1 MMKKVV
7 SYTIILAMLLLTLCP
22 TTTFAKS
29 KTLQDYKNEVA
40 KLENEK
46 NENNRLTASTKA
58 SINAKRNAILNANNT
73 ISQNET
79 KVENAKTKVAESQEQ
94 IKIKSEELKDVIN
107 ILQYSDV
114 NSDEMY
120 MDYLFDSSSISELME
135 REAVIKQIVTY
146 TQNQLDELDSLIK
159 KNQNLQVQLEKDN
172 INLSNSITS
181 YEEQVSEL
189 EAYIEKLATIGLDYD
204 EKIKA
209 QKNMIKMFEKAGC
222 KNSDSVDDCYYNK
235 KEASGQFLRPLV
247 SGRVTQRWG
256 NNGHKGI
263 DLGGNKKGTAIY
275 APANGTVAHVAYK
288 QSCGGN
294 IIYMHHTV
302 GGKAY
307 TTEFA
312 HLTAIYVRDG
322 QYVKQGTVIG
332 TVGGDSST
340 FYYDHCTSGTHL
352 HYAVAYGYYLGSGS
366 NGYSKWKT
374 FTTNTKATNVQS
386 ITGLKNSK
394 GWTWR
399 SRG

>member
-7 SYTIILAMLLLTLCP
+7 SYTIILAMLVLILCP

-146 TQNQLDELDSLIK
+146 TQNQLDELNSLIK
-159 KNQNLQVQLEKDN
+159 KNQKLQVQLEKDN

>member
-7 SYTIILAMLLLTLCP
+7 SYTIILAMLVLILCP

-146 TQNQLDELDSLIK
+146 TQNQLDELNSLIK
-159 KNQNLQVQLEKDN
+159 KNQKLQVQLEKDN

-386 ITGLKNSK
+386 INGLKNSK

>member
-7 SYTIILAMLLLTLCP
+7 NFIIILSLLVVLVTP
-22 TTTFAKS
+22 TTSLAKS

-40 KLENEK
+40 KLENQQS
-46 NENNRLTASTKA
+46 ENNRLTESTKA
-58 SINAKRNAILNANNT
+58 SINAKRNAILKANNT
-73 ISQNET
+73 ISDNEN
-79 KVENAKTKVAESQEQ
+79 KVEDAKTKVAESQEQ
-94 IKIKSEELKDVIN
+94 IKIKTEEMKDVIKV
-107 ILQYSDV
+107 LQYTDI

-135 REAVIKQIVTY
+135 REAVVKQIVTY
-146 TQNQLDELDSLIK
+146 TQQQLDDLEALIK
-159 KNQNLQVQLEKDN
+159 KNEDLQVKLNNDN
-172 INLSNSITS
+172 IELNNSISS
-181 YEEQVSEL
+181 YEQQVAEL
-189 EAYIEKLATIGLDYD
+189 EAYIEKLATIGMDYD
-204 EKIKA
+204 EQIKA

-235 KEASGQFLRPLV
+235 KEASGQFLRPLN
-247 SGRVTQRWG
+247 SGRVTQKWG

-263 DLGGNKKGTAIY
+263 DLGGNKKGTPIY

-312 HLTAIYVRDG
+312 HLTSIYVKNG

-366 NGYSKWKT
+366 NGYSKWST
-374 FTTNTKATNVQS
+374 FTSNTKATNVQS

-394 GWTWR
+394 GWTW
-399 SRG
+399 STRG